1 MKFYKLQ
8 GAGNDYIYIDG
19 ITSFIDVDSLLPKVP
34 RLSDRHFGI
43 GSDGVI
49 FLLPSDKADV
59 RMRMFNGFDSSEAQM
74 CGNGVRC
81 VMALA
86 HRLKLVPKKATI
98 ETSAGIVLAQVLE
111 KKEIGIRMFY
121 PPKVSNTAEKVTVCG
136 RSFQFYRADMGNPH
150 AVILLPENE
159 DLDTF
164 PVEKYG
170 PTLEGNLALFPEKTN
185 VEFFQETS
193 FGSLKMRVWE
203 RNSGETM
210 ACGTGACATAGVYRA
225 LNPAKTDSVTVRMKG
240 GALKLSWK
248 SDGFYMQGPAVFVFE
263 GEFNPSD
270 F

>member
-19 ITSFIDVDSLLPKVP
+19 ITVPVNVDDLVPKVP

-49 FLLPSDKADV
+49 FLLPSRKGDV
-59 RMRMFNGFDSSEAQM
+59 RMRMFNGFDGSEAQM

-86 HRLKLVPKKATI
+86 HRLSLVGETAVI
-98 ETSAGIVLAQVLE
+98 ETIPGLVQAQVL
-111 KKEIGIRMFY
+111 KEDEVSIRMFY
-121 PPKVSNTAEKVTVCG
+121 PPRVSGQTETVASCG
-136 RSFQFYRADMGNPH
+136 RTFEFRRADMGNPH
-150 AVILLPENE
+150 AVVLLPEDE
-159 DLDTF
+159 VLDTF

-170 PTLEGNLALFPEKTN
+170 PPIEENLSLFPEKTN
-185 VEFFQETS
+185 VEFFKVSSSGTLE
-193 FGSLKMRVWE
+193 MRVWE

-210 ACGTGACATAGVYRA
+210 ACGTGACATAGVYRSLMA
-225 LNPAKTDSVTVRMKG
+225 EKMDEVSVRMRG
-240 GALKLSWK
+240 GTLKLSWK
-248 SDGFYMQGPAVFVFE
+248 KDGFYMQGPAVFVFE
-263 GEFNPSD
+263 GEFDPSD